1 MNDTVAGNAASGSS
15 ATPGFVHLR
24 VHSAYSLLEG
34 ALPLGKIIKQALAD
48 EAPAI
53 AVTDTNNLFGALEFA
68 QKASKDGVQPIIG
81 CQLDVAFGDHNDN
94 SRSVNRKLALDL
106 APLVL
111 IAATEAGYANI
122 VRLVSRAFLDTP
134 AGDPIHIEAG
144 WLPALSEDVIA
155 LTGGPLGPI
164 GRSFTADRADRARAR
179 LAFLKEPSAIVS
191 MSNCSARRGM
201 TALWKPVRWN
211 WLTRWICR
219 CRDQRGFFPES
230 GGFRGA

>member
-179 LAFLKEPSAIVS
+179 LAFLKETFGNRLYVELQRQAGYDRTVEASTVELAYEMDLPLS
-191 MSNCSARRGM
+191 R
-201 TALWKPVRWN
+201 P
-211 WLTRWICR
+211 TRL
-219 CRDQRGFFPES
+219 FS
-230 GGFRGA
+230 